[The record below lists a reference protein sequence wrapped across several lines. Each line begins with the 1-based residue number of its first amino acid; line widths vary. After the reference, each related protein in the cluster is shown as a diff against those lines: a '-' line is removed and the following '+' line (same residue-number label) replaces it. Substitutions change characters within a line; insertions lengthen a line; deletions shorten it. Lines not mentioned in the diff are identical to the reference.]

1 MAIQWFP
8 GHMNKARREVKERMS
23 KVDMVIE
30 VLDARLPLSSMN
42 PLIKTLR
49 GPRPVLKIL
58 NKADLAD
65 QEITDAWQHYFSQE
79 QNTTVM
85 ILSTENRQTALK
97 KLPLLCQKLL
107 PLRTGADKPMRAM
120 ILGVPNVGKSTLINL
135 LLQRKIAKVADTPG
149 VTQAQQ
155 RVESPHGMV
164 LYDTPG
170 LMWPKIEEET
180 AGLKL
185 ALSGAIGV
193 NAYDVEEVAYYALE
207 QIATSYPDCLK
218 ARYGLTQ
225 LDQNTVSLF
234 EAIAS
239 TRGALSK
246 GGRIDYVRTAEMII
260 QDFRSGGMGKIS
272 LEAPDPLTH
281 NENF

>member
-8 GHMNKARREVKERMS
+8 GHMNKARREVKERMA

-42 PLIKTLR
+42 PLVKTLR

-65 QEITDAWQHYFSQE
+65 EKVTSAWQHYFSQE
-79 QNTTVM
+79 QNTIVLV
-85 ILSTENRQTALK
+85 LSTENRQTALK
-97 KLPLLCQKLL
+97 KVPLLCQKLL
-107 PLRTGADKPMRAM
+107 PLRTGRDKPIRAM

-170 LMWPKIEEET
+170 LMWPKIEDET
-180 AGLKL
+180 AGLRL
-185 ALSGAIGV
+185 ALSGAIGI

-207 QIATSYPDCLK
+207 KIAQSYPNYLK
-218 ARYGLTQ
+218 IRYGLAQ
-225 LDQNTVSLF
+225 LDQDTKSLF
-234 EAIAS
+234 ENIAK
-239 TRGALSK
+239 TRGVLSK
-246 GGRIDYVRTAEMII
+246 GGRIDYVRASEMII
-260 QDFRSGGMGKIS
+260 HDFRTGGMGKIS
-272 LEAPDPLTH
+272 LEAPD
-281 NENF
+281 NR

>member
-8 GHMNKARREVKERMS
+8 GHMNKARREVKERMA

-30 VLDARLPLSSMN
+30 VLDARLPLSSTN

-65 QEITDAWQHYFSQE
+65 DAVTDQWKRYFSQDL
-79 QNTTVM
+79 NTTVLV
-85 ILSTENRQTALK
+85 LSKENRQSALK
-97 KLPLLCQKLL
+97 KLPSLCQKLL
-107 PLRTGADKPMRAM
+107 PLRTGIDKPMRAM

-155 RVESPHGMV
+155 RVELDFGMV

-170 LMWPKIEEET
+170 LMWPKIEDEN
-180 AGLKL
+180 AGWRL

-193 NAYDVEEVAYYALE
+193 NAYDVEEVAFYALE
-207 QIATSYPDCLK
+207 VLSHHYPAYLRE
-218 ARYGLTQ
+218 RYGLVQ
-225 LDQNTVSLF
+225 LDSDISFLFDSIAKARGTVL
-234 EAIAS
+234 
-239 TRGALSK
+239 K
-246 GGRIDYVRTAEMII
+246 GGRIDYGRAAEMIV
-260 QDFRSGGMGKIS
+260 QDFRGGEIGKVS
-272 LEAPDPLTH
+272 LEAPDD
-281 NENF
+281 FI